1 MKKTLTISF
10 MLSVFL
16 SLMLSVWTVQATT
29 VNAVGEANALD
40 NKVLSLGEILQL
52 IEKYAPGFT
61 EMALTPGT
69 ISCEILDGSGNPTT
83 TVTASH
89 IGDLAYWFFY
99 NSGGASSNKVV
110 FIAIPLF
117 ENCPLPAI
125 IQVFTPSGSPTTSI
139 VTPFGIPYWGGDR
152 TSGRWI
158 LIVQNDTDMAYCL
171 FTVVP

>member
-16 SLMLSVWTVQATT
+16 SLVFSVWTVQATT

-40 NKVLSLGEILQL
+40 NEVLSSEEILQL

-61 EMALTPGT
+61 EKALTPRT
-69 ISCEILDGSGNPTT
+69 ISCFIQDGSGNSVT

-89 IGDLAYWFFY
+89 LGDLSYWFYY

-117 ENCPLPAI
+117 ENCPLSSI
-125 IQVFTPSGSPTTSI
+125 IQVFSLGGSSTDIT
-139 VTPFGIPYWGGDR
+139 TPFGVPFWGGNN
-152 TSGRWI
+152 TCGKWI
-158 LIVQNDTDMAYCL
+158 LIVQNDADIAYCL